1 MKRILSVL
9 LCCSDDIPKVLAVS
23 AEGGNLLQNG
33 DFNAGTLSGW
43 WMRSDWNGGTWE
55 YSAGEG
61 YEGGGCLIATG
72 VGDGRPALQRRP
84 LHLAGGQRRR
94 YSPWKESS
102 ISFPSWSIFWTAP
115 PIMST
120 WT

>member
-9 LCCSDDIPKVLAVS
+9 LALAVTISLGVLAVS

-72 VGDGRPALQRRP
+72 VGDGGSAYNAGLFYTLQEGSESTFGAHGRRAVSAFLP
-84 LHLAGGQRRR
+84 GQFSGRHLQ
-94 YSPWKESS
+94 
-102 ISFPSWSIFWTAP
+102 
-115 PIMST
+115 
-120 WT
+120 